1 MVLLLCVRFVHL
13 VASHHLCSSA
23 VLLFNF
29 YPHPSYVIV
38 CLLKKKKQRGLCCGL
53 CNYKFHI
60 CVADCGALTAAF
72 IHHLNGYA
80 TLLQY
85 HSLPWIATY
94 SSTKSHK
101 PDLSFHNPFDRLITA
116 VLHHFE
122 HIHGP
127 WERARTWVSKMWDCV
142 FPQIYLFHF
151 FLQLV

>member
-1 MVLLLCVRFVHL
+1 MFVSFILLLVTIFVL
-13 VASHHLCSSA
+13 
-23 VLLFNF
+23 
-29 YPHPSYVIV
+29 PSYSCLTFIYTPHMSSCV
-38 CLLKKKKQRGLCCGL
+38 CWKKNKKKKQRGLCCGL

-72 IHHLNGYA
+72 IHHLNGYT

-85 HSLPWIATY
+85 HSLPWTATY
-94 SSTKSHK
+94 SSTKSRK
-101 PDLSFHNPFDRLITA
+101 PDLSFRNPFDRLITA
-116 VLHHFE
+116 MLHHFE